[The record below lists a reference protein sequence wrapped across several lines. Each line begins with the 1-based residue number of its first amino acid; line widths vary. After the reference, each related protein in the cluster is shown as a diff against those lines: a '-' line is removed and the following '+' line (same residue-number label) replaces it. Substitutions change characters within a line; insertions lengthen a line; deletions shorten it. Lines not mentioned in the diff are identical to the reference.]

1 VARGVAKGGP
11 CTSARLLPSL
21 PLLLLLL
28 LYLNLEVVVPMAVAM
43 VAMMLQLVGVERKGS
58 VP

>member
-1 VARGVAKGGP
+1 MAKGGAY
-11 CTSARLLPSL
+11 TSARLLPSL

-28 LYLNLEVVVPMAVAM
+28 LYLDLEVVAPMAVAM
-43 VAMMLQLVGVERKGS
+43 VALMLQLVGVERKGS